1 MEGTDPV
8 NKKLAAALSGGAV
21 LVVALSGCSSNNK
34 STDPKL
40 IAWAKTVCDAVPA
53 QDAKIKAANE
63 AISTAVSDTTSSP
76 ATIQKTDS
84 KAFQDMSDAYKAL
97 ASAIS
102 GAGAPPGVAEG
113 AKRQQ
118 NVVTTLNSLSA
129 SYADLKKKVD
139 ALNTKNQAKFA
150 SGLQD
155 IASQTT
161 QLETQS
167 KSGTAALQ
175 ALEQG
180 EVKDAIAEQ
189 ASCKKVSTTTT
200 DPAATPASGSTSS
213 ASASASASTAG

>member
-21 LVVALSGCSSNNK
+21 LIVALSGCSENK
-34 STDPKL
+34 GTDPKL

-63 AISTAVSDTTSSP
+63 AIAQTASDTTSSP

-84 KAFQDMSDAYKAL
+84 QAFQDMSDGYKAL
-97 ASAIS
+97 ATAIN
-102 GAGAPPGVAEG
+102 GAGAPPGIDDG

-118 NVVTTLNSLSA
+118 DVVKNLNSLSA

-139 ALNTKNQAKFA
+139 ALDTKDQAKFA
-150 SGLQD
+150 TGLHD
-155 IASQTT
+155 VASQMAD
-161 QLETQS
+161 LETQN

-189 ASCKKVSTTTT
+189 ASCKKVS
-200 DPAATPASGSTSS
+200 AT
-213 ASASASASTAG
+213 ASASSTTS

>member
-21 LVVALSGCSSNNK
+21 LVVALSGCSSNK
-34 STDPKL
+34 GTDPKL

-63 AISTAVSDTTSSP
+63 AISTTASDTTSSA

-84 KAFQDMSDAYKAL
+84 KAFQDMSDGYKAL
-97 ASAIS
+97 AAAIS
-102 GAGAPPGVAEG
+102 SAGAPPGVDDG

-129 SYADLKKKVD
+129 SYAGLKKKVD
-139 ALNTKNQAKFA
+139 ALDTKNQAKFA

-155 IASQTT
+155 VASQTT
-161 QLETQS
+161 QLEAQS
-167 KSGTAALQ
+167 KSGTAALN

-189 ASCKKVSTTTT
+189 ASCKKVSSTTSTG
-200 DPAATPASGSTSS
+200 ASSP
-213 ASASASASTAG
+213 ASASTSSTAG

>member
-21 LVVALSGCSSNNK
+21 LVVALSGCSSNK
-34 STDPKL
+34 GTDPKL

-63 AISTAVSDTTSSP
+63 AISTTASDTTSSA

-84 KAFQDMSDAYKAL
+84 KAFQDMSDGYKAL
-97 ASAIS
+97 AAAIS
-102 GAGAPPGVAEG
+102 SAGAPPGVDDG

-129 SYADLKKKVD
+129 SYAGLKKKVD
-139 ALNTKNQAKFA
+139 ALDTKNQAKFA

-155 IASQTT
+155 VASQTT
-161 QLETQS
+161 QLEAQS
-167 KSGTAALQ
+167 KSGTAALN

-189 ASCKKVSTTTT
+189 ASCKKVSSTTSTG
-200 DPAATPASGSTSS
+200 ASSPASTSTSS
-213 ASASASASTAG
+213 TAG

>member
-21 LVVALSGCSSNNK
+21 LIVALSGCSENK
-34 STDPKL
+34 GTDPKL

-63 AISTAVSDTTSSP
+63 AIAQTASDTTSSP

-84 KAFQDMSDAYKAL
+84 QAFQDMSDGYKAL
-97 ASAIS
+97 ATAIN
-102 GAGAPPGVAEG
+102 GAGAPPGIDDG

-118 NVVTTLNSLSA
+118 DVVKNLNSLSA

-139 ALNTKNQAKFA
+139 ALDTKDQAKFA
-150 SGLQD
+150 TGLHDVAAQMAD
-155 IASQTT
+155 
-161 QLETQS
+161 LETQN

-189 ASCKKVSTTTT
+189 ASCKKVS
-200 DPAATPASGSTSS
+200 AT
-213 ASASASASTAG
+213 ASASSTTS

>member
-21 LVVALSGCSSNNK
+21 LVVALSGCSSSNK
-34 STDPKL
+34 GTDPKL

-63 AISTAVSDTTSSP
+63 AIAQTASDSTISP
-76 ATIQKTDS
+76 STIQKTDS
-84 KAFQDMSDAYKAL
+84 QAFQDMSDGYKAL
-97 ASAIS
+97 ATAIS
-102 GAGAPPGVAEG
+102 NAGAPPGVDDG

-118 NVVTTLNSLSA
+118 DVVKNLNSLSA

-139 ALNTKNQAKFA
+139 ALDTKDQAKFA

-155 IASQTT
+155 VASQTT
-161 QLETQS
+161 QLEAQS

-200 DPAATPASGSTSS
+200 TTPTTPTTS
-213 ASASASASTAG
+213 ASASSSSTAS

>member
-21 LVVALSGCSSNNK
+21 LVVALSGCSSNK
-34 STDPKL
+34 GTDPKL

-63 AISTAVSDTTSSP
+63 AISTTASDTTSSA

-84 KAFQDMSDAYKAL
+84 QAFQDMSDGYKAL
-97 ASAIS
+97 AAAIS
-102 GAGAPPGVAEG
+102 SAGAPPGVDDG

-129 SYADLKKKVD
+129 SYAALKKKVD
-139 ALNTKNQAKFA
+139 ALDTKDQAKFA

-155 IASQTT
+155 VASQTT

-167 KSGTAALQ
+167 KSGTAALN

-189 ASCKKVSTTTT
+189 ASCKKVS
-200 DPAATPASGSTSS
+200 STSS
-213 ASASASASTAG
+213 TGAPDTASAPASTSTSSTAG

>member
-21 LVVALSGCSSNNK
+21 LVVALTGCSSGSK
-34 STDPKL
+34 GTDPKL
-40 IAWAKTVCDAVPA
+40 IAWAKNVCDAVPT
-53 QDAKIKAANE
+53 QDAKIKAANA
-63 AISTAVSDTTSSP
+63 AIAQTASDTTSSP

-84 KAFQDMSDAYKAL
+84 QAFQDMSDGYKAL
-97 ASAIS
+97 AAAIS
-102 GAGAPPGVAEG
+102 GAGAPPGVDDG

-118 NVVTTLNSLSA
+118 DVVKNLDSLSA

-139 ALNTKNQAKFA
+139 ALDTKDQAKFA
-150 SGLQD
+150 SGLHD
-155 IASQTT
+155 VASQMAN
-161 QLETQS
+161 LETQN

-189 ASCKKVSTTTT
+189 ASCKKVATT
-200 DPAATPASGSTSS
+200 ATSAASGS
-213 ASASASASTAG
+213 STAG

>member
-34 STDPKL
+34 GTDPKL

-63 AISTAVSDTTSSP
+63 AISTTASDTTSSA

-84 KAFQDMSDAYKAL
+84 KAFQDMSDGYKAL
-97 ASAIS
+97 AAAIS
-102 GAGAPPGVAEG
+102 SAGAPPGVDDG

-139 ALNTKNQAKFA
+139 ALDTKNQAKFA

-155 IASQTT
+155 VASQTT
-161 QLETQS
+161 QLEAQS
-167 KSGTAALQ
+167 KSGTAALN

-189 ASCKKVSTTTT
+189 ASCKKVSSTTSTG
-200 DPAATPASGSTSS
+200 ASSPASSPASTSTSS
-213 ASASASASTAG
+213 TAG

>member
-21 LVVALSGCSSNNK
+21 LVVALSGCSSNK
-34 STDPKL
+34 GTDPKL

-63 AISTAVSDTTSSP
+63 AISTTASDTTSSA

-84 KAFQDMSDAYKAL
+84 KAFQDMSDGYKAL
-97 ASAIS
+97 AAAIS
-102 GAGAPPGVAEG
+102 SAGAPPGVDDG

-139 ALNTKNQAKFA
+139 ALDTKDQAKFA

-155 IASQTT
+155 VASQTT

-167 KSGTAALQ
+167 KSGTAALN

-189 ASCKKVSTTTT
+189 ASCKKVSSTTSTG
-200 DPAATPASGSTSS
+200 ASTPASTASSS
-213 ASASASASTAG
+213 ASSTAG

>member
-21 LVVALSGCSSNNK
+21 LVVALSGCSSNK
-34 STDPKL
+34 GTDPKL

-76 ATIQKTDS
+76 VNIQRTDS

-102 GAGAPPGVAEG
+102 GAGAPPGVDEG

-139 ALNTKNQAKFA
+139 ALDTKDQAKFA

-167 KSGTAALQ
+167 KSGTAALN

-189 ASCKKVSTTTT
+189 ASCKKVSATTST
-200 DPAATPASGSTSS
+200 AESSPASTPTSS
-213 ASASASASTAG
+213 ASSSATSSTAG

>member
-21 LVVALSGCSSNNK
+21 LAGALSGCSSGDK
-34 STDPKL
+34 GPDPKL

-63 AISTAVSDTTSSP
+63 AIAQTASNTTSSP

-84 KAFQDMSDAYKAL
+84 QAFQDMSDGYKAL
-97 ASAIS
+97 AAAIS
-102 GAGAPPGVAEG
+102 GAGAPPGIDDG

-118 NVVTTLNSLSA
+118 DVVKNLDSLSA
-129 SYADLKKKVD
+129 SYAGLKKKVD
-139 ALNTKNQAKFA
+139 ALNTKDQAKFA
-150 SGLQD
+150 SGLHDVAAQMAD
-155 IASQTT
+155 
-161 QLETQS
+161 LETQN
-167 KSGTAALQ
+167 KSGTQALE

-189 ASCKKVSTTTT
+189 ASCKKVATT
-200 DPAATPASGSTSS
+200 SG
-213 ASASASASTAG
+213 ASASASASSTAG

>member
-1 MEGTDPV
+1 M

-21 LVVALSGCSSNNK
+21 LVVALSGCSSNK
-34 STDPKL
+34 GTDPKL

-63 AISTAVSDTTSSP
+63 AIAQTASDTTSSP

-84 KAFQDMSDAYKAL
+84 QAFQDMSDGYKAL
-97 ASAIS
+97 ATAIGS
-102 GAGAPPGVAEG
+102 AGAPPGIDDG

-118 NVVTTLNSLSA
+118 DVVKNLNSLSA

-139 ALNTKNQAKFA
+139 GLDTKNQAKFA
-150 SGLQD
+150 SGLHD
-155 IASQTT
+155 VASQMAD
-161 QLETQS
+161 LETQN

-180 EVKDAIAEQ
+180 EVKNAIAEQ
-189 ASCKKVSTTTT
+189 ASCKKVS
-200 DPAATPASGSTSS
+200 ATASAP
-213 ASASASASTAG
+213 ASASSTAS